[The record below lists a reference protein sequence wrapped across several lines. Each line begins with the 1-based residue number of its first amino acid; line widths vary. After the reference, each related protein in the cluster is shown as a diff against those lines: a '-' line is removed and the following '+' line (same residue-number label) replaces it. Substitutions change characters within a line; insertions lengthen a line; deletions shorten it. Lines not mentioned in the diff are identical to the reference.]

1 MKKIVA
7 FCGVIGSG
15 KDHNANNYV
24 SNGYIHINFAEPLKQ
39 IIFQTL
45 KIKINNHNVYEL
57 FKDNYWNPVTKIFP
71 SFNGRQFLQLGNVA
85 RQILGENVWVD
96 AWEKSIKNESEI
108 VVSDCRYL
116 NEAKKIVS
124 LGGEIYF
131 CNYKSIKYNSKTN
144 FESEKMAQD
153 LIKQGFNDGDN
164 LTQYFI
170 KKIDEVI

>member
-15 KDHNANNYV
+15 KDYNANKYV
-24 SNGYIHINFAEPLKQ
+24 SQGYSHINFAEPLKQ

-45 KIKINNHNVYEL
+45 KIKIDNHTIYEL
-57 FKDNYWNPVTKIFP
+57 YKDNYWNPVTRVFP
-71 SFNGRQFLQLGNVA
+71 SFNGRQLLQLGNVA
-85 RQILGENVWVD
+85 RKILYEDVWVD
-96 AWEKSIKNESEI
+96 AWEKLIENESQI
-108 VVSDCRYL
+108 VISDCRYL
-116 NEAKKIVS
+116 NEAKKIIS

-131 CNYKSIKYNSKTN
+131 CDYKSMKYNSKN
-144 FESEKMAQD
+144 KFESEQMAQE
-153 LIKQGFNDGDN
+153 LLKKGFKHGDN